1 MKNIRE
7 IHNAVLLAP
16 MEDVTD
22 ISFRLICKKMG
33 ADVMYT
39 EFVNAEGLARDSEK
53 TKQKMIFLEEERP
66 FGIQIYGGSEE
77 SMRRAA
83 QMAEA
88 LKPDLID
95 INCGCWV
102 KNVTGQGA
110 GAGLLRDLPKMQRVV
125 MSVVN
130 SVRLPVTVKTRLGWD
145 ERSIQIVDVA
155 KMVQDAGVAAITIHC
170 RTRAQGHKGSPDYS
184 WIPKVK
190 ESVSI
195 PVIVNGGIDS
205 PQKAV
210 EVFRSTGC
218 DGVMVARGALY
229 NPWIFREIKHYMNTG
244 NPFPEPTLDERVQL
258 LLEHL
263 SLSVQHKGERR
274 GVIEFRK
281 YYSGYFHRFP
291 GAAKLRAALM
301 QDTEVKHI
309 HDRLQSFVES
319 HHYQTEE
326 VVLS

>member
-1 MKNIRE
+1 MNIRE

-22 ISFRLICKKMG
+22 ISFRLICKRMG

-39 EFVNAEGLARDSEK
+39 EFVNAEGLVRDSGK
-53 TKQKMIFLEEERP
+53 TKQKMMFLEEERP

-88 LKPDLID
+88 LRPDLLD

-110 GAGLLRDLPKMQRVV
+110 GAALLRDLPRMQRVV
-125 MSVVN
+125 ASVVKA
-130 SVRLPVTVKTRLGWD
+130 VRLPVTVKTRLGWD
-145 ERSIQIVDVA
+145 EKSIQIVDVA
-155 KMVQDAGVAAITIHC
+155 KMVEDAGAVAITIHC
-170 RTRAQGHKGSPDYS
+170 RTRAQGHKGVPDYR

-190 ESVSI
+190 QAVSI

-205 PQKAV
+205 PQTAV
-210 EVFRSTGC
+210 NVFKTTGC

-229 NPWIFREIKHYMNTG
+229 NPWIFREIKHYMDTG
-244 NPFPEPTLDERVQL
+244 TPLPRPTLEERIDL
-258 LLEHL
+258 LCEHL
-263 SLSVQHKGERR
+263 SLSVHFKGEKK

-281 YYSGYFHRFP
+281 YYAGYLSNLP
-291 GAAKLRAALM
+291 GMAKLRAELM
-301 QDTEVKHI
+301 QYTEQRQIVECLKRI
-309 HDRLQSFVES
+309 VES
-319 HHYQTEE
+319 RTIAAD
-326 VVLS
+326 VLT